1 MARKEKQQ
9 VKQEQPEQ
17 EQLEQEQPEQEQ
29 IEQEQIEQEQPEQEQ
44 QGAWVP
50 VDMKAE
56 GLQTG
61 AQYGG
66 ILEMLRNTN
75 SRYTLVKANRRL
87 WRGGR
92 YRWEPQWILRD
103 NGHEVH
109 EVQPRAQLEVA
120 MQEAD
125 AYISEAEAAAR
136 EIETGREQ
144 PEQLPGDMT
153 EAQFDQI
160 FEDEEEE

>member
-1 MARKEKQQ
+1 MAKKEKQQ
-9 VKQEQPEQ
+9 VNQEQPE
-17 EQLEQEQPEQEQ
+17 LEQPK
-29 IEQEQIEQEQPEQEQ
+29 
-44 QGAWVP
+44 GAWTP
-50 VDMKAE
+50 VDMNAE

-66 ILEMLRNTN
+66 ILEMLRHTN
-75 SRYTLVKANRRL
+75 SRYTLVKANRRQ

-109 EVQPRAQLEVA
+109 EVMPRAQLEVA
-120 MQEAD
+120 MQEAS
-125 AYISEAEAAAR
+125 AYIAEAEAAAR
-136 EIETGREQ
+136 EIETGREE
-144 PEQLPGDMT
+144 PEQLPGGMT
-153 EAQFDQI
+153 EEQFDQI